1 MTRNEWIAELRG
13 LLERRGVPA
22 SEVADALEYY
32 AEAIDDR
39 VEQGFSEQQALKEI
53 GSPAQACDAV
63 AETVPVAKRAVAAA
77 TATRERKALVGVL
90 LLVSA
95 VFWVP
100 LAFGLLGAAAGV
112 YATIWAAVLV
122 VWTGIG
128 SLLACG
134 LGAVPLA
141 CFSASCGALAEGLFS
156 GSGLLALGALGVAI
170 IPLGIIASVLLFK
183 ASVLFVRWVVHFF
196 LRVARGGRQPEPPA
210 LGAMSWLKRNAQAWK
225 AFLLVGGVL
234 LAVAAVSA
242 VVALTLGVPEPSLFP
257 ALPDAQTPFGIL
269 HFATDGITLG

>member
-1 MTRNEWIAELRG
+1 MTKNEWIAELRG

-39 VEQGFSEQQALKEI
+39 VEQGFSEQQALEEI

-77 TATRERKALVGVL
+77 TATRERKALIGVL

-100 LAFGLLGAAAGV
+100 LAFGLLGAAASV

-141 CFSASCGALAEGLFS
+141 CYSASCGALAEGLFS
-156 GSGLLALGALGVAI
+156 GGGLLALGALGVMLV
-170 IPLGIIASVLLFK
+170 PLGIIASVL
-183 ASVLFVRWVVHFF
+183 FVRWVAHFF
-196 LRVARGGRQPEPPA
+196 LRVARGGQQPEPPA
-210 LGAMSWLKRNAQAWK
+210 FGAMAWLRRNAQAWK

-234 LAVAAVSA
+234 LVVAAIA
-242 VVALTLGVPEPSLFP
+242 AGVALALGVPEPSLFP
-257 ALPDAQTPFGIL
+257 VLPDAQTPFGIL
-269 HFATDGITLG
+269 HFTTGGITLG

>member
-77 TATRERKALVGVL
+77 TATRERKTLVGVL

-95 VFWVP
+95 VFGCR
-100 LAFGLLGAAAGV
+100 LRSGC
-112 YATIWAAVLV
+112 LV
-122 VWTGIG
+122 RRR
-128 SLLACG
+128 ACTPPSG
-134 LGAVPLA
+134 RLCWWYGP
-141 CFSASCGALAEGLFS
+141 AS
-156 GSGLLALGALGVAI
+156 
-170 IPLGIIASVLLFK
+170 
-183 ASVLFVRWVVHFF
+183 
-196 LRVARGGRQPEPPA
+196 GR
-210 LGAMSWLKRNAQAWK
+210 
-225 AFLLVGGVL
+225 F
-234 LAVAAVSA
+234 
-242 VVALTLGVPEPSLFP
+242 
-257 ALPDAQTPFGIL
+257 
-269 HFATDGITLG
+269 